1 MKKLIIT
8 IIILVTAISC
18 ANWED
23 TKKDWE
29 SSTEGLKRK
38 VEVYTLDGK
47 LIKTYKGLI
56 RVRSA
61 EESSMVSLNLI
72 NEGNRRVMIDNAIV
86 VIEEE

>member
-1 MKKLIIT
+1 MKKLII
-8 IIILVTAISC
+8 ILIILATVVSC
-18 ANWED
+18 AGWED

-86 VIEEE
+86 VIEEK

>member
-1 MKKLIIT
+1 MKK
-8 IIILVTAISC
+8 ILLGIVVIGILGSC

-47 LIKTYKGLI
+47 LIKKQKSGG
-56 RVRSA
+56 SHK
-61 EESSMVSLNLI
+61 N
-72 NEGNRRVMIDNAIV
+72 G
-86 VIEEE
+86 